1 MHKTPVWGL
10 NLCQPFEEKQITIE
24 HFMIFERKKPI
35 TALQQEMLVVKI
47 QQTIGLVL
55 ERRSKHK
62 KPATENSA
70 VEDLIISESQ
80 WKNNQNIF
88 TSNTFTLIILG

>member
-1 MHKTPVWGL
+1 
-10 NLCQPFEEKQITIE
+10 
-24 HFMIFERKKPI
+24 
-35 TALQQEMLVVKI
+35 MLVVKI

-62 KPATENSA
+62 KPAIENIA

-88 TSNTFTLIILG
+88 PSNTFTLIIL